1 MIVSDRTILKDMKT
15 RTALAL
21 LLSTFALAV
30 TTARAAPAVISY
42 AGHVKV
48 DGQPFTGQGKFKF
61 AFVNG
66 SGQLSY
72 WSNDGASSAGSAPG
86 AHVVV
91 AVAAGNYSVLLGDTS
106 LSGMGAIDA
115 AVFQNHNDVHLRVWF
130 DDGSNGFQLLTP
142 DRRFASVPYVIGNNG
157 TGTANMADSSGDAN
171 GTADLDNPNYNFGGP
186 LGEGFARLVANGP
199 DQPSDTLILLEG
211 DSAQIVTYFADQPG
225 RLQYAFGEHTFAMP
239 KSDELIPTQNTLVGA
254 GSVRLSA
261 PTGSK
266 NLAVLKVSRASGRNP
281 NEVQGIPAPGSTAP
295 AVAPAIVSVP
305 QTRSVARG
313 GTTTLFV
320 SATGD
325 SLTYQWKKNGQN
337 IAGATAAGLPLQN
350 ATSADAGQYSVVVTN
365 SDGVA
370 TSQAITVTV
379 VMPVVPAGVYR
390 INNSNG
396 NAGHDVALTSFS
408 IDQHE
413 VTKAFW
419 DEVYAWAVAN
429 GYDFSNP
436 GIAEGPEHPVHS
448 VNWYDTVKWAN
459 ALSERDGHV
468 PCYYTDNN
476 CTQLYRSG
484 EVNLTN
490 YNVKWNANGYRLPTE
505 TEWEVAAR
513 GGLVGSKY
521 AWGESPSTTKANFDQ
536 SLHGATLPVGSYPAT
551 GYGLYEIG
559 GNLREWVWDWT
570 ETYAYDFNES
580 FPDENGSLKLV
591 DDANST
597 AFHVPEVKGFQPFF
611 GDAQS
616 AAQVQTINS
625 SDSSNWKVK
634 KTIDFGRAMPVFEV
648 RNEISMEHHDNS
660 SWPISCKI
668 KFFYSDGNT
677 AESSVH
683 SQDQHAWIA
692 KTYANP
698 NPQKLVHKVEVWLK
712 HSYTGNSDYEAKER
726 NTRVYRYA
734 SNTNVGYLT
743 LNMPPYYQENN
754 ATHFRVNVDATRE
767 VGDDIWFELVDGN
780 ASKTYA
786 NADFDQLL
794 PVTAPIYR
802 PKKLRIYLNQS
813 PSSSTIGGTF
823 VHAVYWGTDNPKSH
837 WTGTQRVMRDNHYA
851 EGLVPLGT
859 RNYSDPKN
867 RYSTVGFRL
876 VQRP

>member
-1 MIVSDRTILKDMKT
+1 MKT
-15 RTALAL
+15 QTALAL

-61 AFVNG
+61 KFVNG

-130 DDGSNGFQLLTP
+130 DDGSNGFQLLSP

-157 TGTANMADSSGDAN
+157 TGTANMADTSGDAN
-171 GTADLDNPNYNFGGP
+171 GSSVLGNPDYNFGGP

-281 NEVQGIPAPGSTAP
+281 NEVQGIPAPGSTEP

-313 GTTTLFV
+313 TTTTLFV
-320 SATGD
+320 SATGEN
-325 SLTYQWKKNGQN
+325 LAYQWQKNGQN
-337 IAGATAAGLPLQN
+337 VAGATAAGLLLQN
-350 ATSADAGQYSVVVTN
+350 ATSADAGQYSVAVTN
-365 SDGVA
+365 ADGNV
-370 TSQAITVTV
+370 TSPVITVTIE
-379 VMPVVPAGVYR
+379 MPVVPAGVYR

-396 NAGHDVALTSFS
+396 ATGHDVALTSFS

-448 VNWYDTVKWAN
+448 VNWYDAVKWAN
-459 ALSERDGHV
+459 ALSERDGHM

-559 GNLREWVWDWT
+559 GNLREWVWDWQDDRT
-570 ETYAYDFNES
+570 YTYEFKET
-580 FPDENGSLKLV
+580 FPDADGHHATV
-591 DDANST
+591 DEQNST
-597 AFHVPEVKGFQPFF
+597 AIYLGGTDNQYISINAFVNNTSTQL
-611 GDAQS
+611 AS
-616 AAQVQTINS
+616 NTAQVKTAWNTDRS
-625 SDSSNWKVK
+625 KWVLK
-634 KTIDFGRAMPVFEV
+634 KTIYIPGSFYVVEV
-648 RNEISMEHHDNS
+648 RNEIEGHSGNNNAAE
-660 SWPISCKI
+660 CKMN
-668 KFFYSDGNT
+668 FFYGDGT
-677 AESSVH
+677 SSYSATKTGVYSSYVAH
-683 SQDQHAWIA
+683 
-692 KTYANP
+692 TYANP
-698 NPQKLVHKVEVWLK
+698 SNSKPVNKVEVWLRAANG
-712 HSYTGNSDYEAKER
+712 SSSTEVKEK
-726 NTRVYRYA
+726 NTIVYGPDPGPTTR
-734 SNTNVGYLT
+734 YLT
-743 LNMPPYYQENN
+743 LDIPQYKENN
-754 ATHFRVNVDATRE
+754 ATHFRIKVDADRAGNDD
-767 VGDDIWFELVDGN
+767 VWFQLFDGDDNKI
-780 ASKTYA
+780 YA
-786 NADFDQLL
+786 NADFDKLL
-794 PVTAPIYR
+794 PIEAPIVN
-802 PKKLRIYLNQS
+802 PKKLRIYLKRDTGWTALND
-813 PSSSTIGGTF
+813 
-823 VHAVYWGTDNPKSH
+823 VYWGTSDPKSL
-837 WTGTQRVMRDNHYA
+837 WTGTERLMRDNHYA
-851 EGLVPLGT
+851 EGLEPLGT